1 MLFEVLLSVR
11 FKTLPPSTLSRV
23 RRVGF
28 RKGKKKGSDQL
39 PNPTLPP
46 APLPPMP
53 GMPLPP
59 PGGAPLPAPIAPES
73 ATVPDL
79 PVPSPEVPVLE
90 SSEPNNESSEEG
102 YNQLW
107 AKKSDK
113 PLPQIYGHIDR
124 ISSGEVGSLLDRYAD
139 RFGHSLDR
147 DIIVLRKQEHDDKL
161 AQIRDAP
168 IVELVEDEVVELSLE
183 EKLKSVESE
192 IRALKPSY
200 QEAKASGDSE
210 KLSEIRPQLESL
222 LSERKSLKSQLDES
236 LPESVTEEVEEST
249 IAEESTD
256 GEDIFIQFVA
266 IVDELLGSHLPEE
279 VVEDFVSSED
289 FSVYQAVGSDP
300 STADDDLRGQFFAI
314 VDSQLAN
321 MSEESI
327 ETFVAS
333 SDFEI
338 YRTVGEM
345 Y

>member
-1 MLFEVLLSVR
+1 M
-11 FKTLPPSTLSRV
+11 
-23 RRVGF
+23 GF
-28 RKGKKKGSDQL
+28 RKGKKKSSEQL

-46 APLPPMP
+46 APLPPLP
-53 GMPLPP
+53 GMPMPM
-59 PGGAPLPAPIAPES
+59 PGAAPL
-73 ATVPDL
+73 PDL
-79 PVPSPEVPVLE
+79 PVPEALPTPSIESLPDPLPVPEA
-90 SSEPNNESSEEG
+90 EPQTDEE

-147 DIIVLRKQEHDDKL
+147 DIIVLRKKEHDEKV

-168 IVELVEDEVVELSLE
+168 VVELVEEEVVEQSLSD
-183 EKLKSVESE
+183 KLSE
-192 IRALKPSY
+192 IENQIRTLKPDY
-200 QEAKASGDSE
+200 QNAKASGDSE
-210 KLSEIRPQLESL
+210 ALNELRPQLEQL
-222 LSERKSLKSQLDES
+222 MNERKSIKSQIS
-236 LPESVTEEVEEST
+236 SATPKAKAVAKPVAKAVAKAVV
-249 IAEESTD
+249 AEEATD
-256 GEDIFIQFVA
+256 GEDIFVNFVA

-279 VVEDFVSSED
+279 VVSAFVESDD
-289 FSVYQAVGSDP
+289 FSVYQVVGGDP
-300 STADDDLRGQFFAI
+300 SGADDELRGRFFAI
-314 VDSQLAN
+314 VDGQLAN

-327 ETFVAS
+327 DAFVAS

>member
-1 MLFEVLLSVR
+1 M
-11 FKTLPPSTLSRV
+11 
-23 RRVGF
+23 GF
-28 RKGKKKGSDQL
+28 RKGKKKGSNQL

-59 PGGAPLPAPIAPES
+59 PGGAPLPAPITPEPIASPDIPAPNPE
-73 ATVPDL
+73 
-79 PVPSPEVPVLE
+79 PVSLDA
-90 SSEPNNESSEEG
+90 SETSGDTPEEG

-124 ISSGEVGSLLDRYAD
+124 ISSGDAGSLLDRYAD

-147 DIIVLRKQEHDDKL
+147 DIIVLRKQEHDNKI

-168 IVELVEDEVVELSLE
+168 VVELIEDEVADQSLE
-183 EKLKSVESE
+183 EKLKSIEDE

-200 QEAKASGDSE
+200 QEAKASGDSD
-210 KLSEIRPQLESL
+210 KLSEIRPLLESL
-222 LSERKSLKSQLDES
+222 MAERKSLKAQLETPTSFSDE
-236 LPESVTEEVEEST
+236 EDTEEST

-256 GEDIFIQFVA
+256 GEDIFIQFVS

-279 VVEDFVSSED
+279 VVDEFVSSDD

-300 STADDDLRGQFFAI
+300 SAADDDLRGSFFAI
-314 VDSQLAN
+314 VDSQLGN
-321 MSEESI
+321 MSEDSI
-327 ETFVAS
+327 ETFIAS
-333 SDFEI
+333 PDFEI
-338 YRTVGEM
+338 YRTVGDIYKRE
-345 Y
+345 

>member
-1 MLFEVLLSVR
+1 M
-11 FKTLPPSTLSRV
+11 
-23 RRVGF
+23 GF
-28 RKGKKKGSDQL
+28 RKGKKKGSNQL

-59 PGGAPLPAPIAPES
+59 PGGAPLPSPVMPEITPVS
-73 ATVPDL
+73 DEQTLPPALPLPDAGE
-79 PVPSPEVPVLE
+79 SPASE
-90 SSEPNNESSEEG
+90 SEDG

-124 ISSGEVGSLLDRYAD
+124 ISSGEIGSLLDRYAD

-147 DIIVLRKQEHDDKL
+147 DIIVLRKQEHDDKV

-168 IVELVEDEVVELSLE
+168 VVELVEDEIIEESLADKIKSLE
-183 EKLKSVESE
+183 NQ
-192 IRALKPSY
+192 IRTLKPSY
-200 QEAKASGDSE
+200 QEAKAAGDTDTLA
-210 KLSEIRPQLESL
+210 KLRPQLESL
-222 LSERKSLKSQLDES
+222 MSERKMLKLQLEQPAAD
-236 LPESVTEEVEEST
+236 TGEEST

-256 GEDIFIQFVA
+256 GEDIFIQFVS

-279 VVEDFVSSED
+279 VVDDFVSSED
-289 FSVYQAVGSDP
+289 FSVYQSVGGDP
-300 STADDDLRGQFFAI
+300 LSADDDLRGRFFAI

-333 SDFEI
+333 PDFEI

>member
-1 MLFEVLLSVR
+1 M
-11 FKTLPPSTLSRV
+11 
-23 RRVGF
+23 GF
-28 RKGKKKGSDQL
+28 RKGKKKGSNQL

-59 PGGAPLPAPIAPES
+59 PGGAPLPSPVMPEPAS
-73 ATVPDL
+73 VVEEPSLPPAL
-79 PVPSPEVPVLE
+79 PVPEVKD
-90 SSEPNNESSEEG
+90 SAASDTEED

-147 DIIVLRKQEHDDKL
+147 DIIVLRKQEHDDKV

-168 IVELVEDEVVELSLE
+168 VVELVEDEVVEESLAD
-183 EKLKSVESE
+183 KLKSVENE

-200 QEAKASGDSE
+200 QEAKASGDE
-210 KLSEIRPQLESL
+210 DLLSELRPQLESL
-222 LSERKSLKSQLDES
+222 MSERKSLKSQL
-236 LPESVTEEVEEST
+236 EEPAAEPVVEST

-256 GEDIFIQFVA
+256 GEDIFIEFVS

-279 VVEDFVSSED
+279 VVDEFVSSDD
-289 FSVYQAVGSDP
+289 FSVYQAVGGDP
-300 STADDDLRGQFFAI
+300 ASADDELRGRFFAI

-321 MSEESI
+321 MNEESI

-333 SDFEI
+333 AEFEI

>member
-1 MLFEVLLSVR
+1 M
-11 FKTLPPSTLSRV
+11 
-23 RRVGF
+23 GF
-28 RKGKKKGSDQL
+28 RKGKKKGSNQL

-59 PGGAPLPAPIAPES
+59 PGGAPLPAPIAPEPI
-73 ATVPDL
+73 ALPDI
-79 PVPSPEVPVLE
+79 PEPTPEPASLDLSE
-90 SSEPNNESSEEG
+90 SSKDTPEEG

-124 ISSGEVGSLLDRYAD
+124 ISSGDAGSLLDRYAD

-147 DIIVLRKQEHDDKL
+147 DIIVLRKQEHENKI

-168 IVELVEDEVVELSLE
+168 VVELIEDEVVEQSLE
-183 EKLKSVESE
+183 DKLNSIENE

-200 QEAKASGDSE
+200 QEAKASGDSDI
-210 KLSEIRPQLESL
+210 LSEIRPQLESL
-222 LSERKSLKSQLDES
+222 MAERKSLKAQLEKPTSDSDE
-236 LPESVTEEVEEST
+236 EEST

-256 GEDIFIQFVA
+256 GEDIFIQFVG

-279 VVEDFVSSED
+279 VVEEFVSSDD

-300 STADDDLRGQFFAI
+300 SAADDELRGSFFAI

-327 ETFVAS
+327 ETFIAS
-333 SDFEI
+333 PDFEI